1 MGLLYILFI
10 HATVFEL
17 AIFVGLLTAGV
28 EVSLTLVPV
37 YNEPQQC
44 PLNEGAMI
52 LILNIHFCVFA

>member
-52 LILNIHFCVFA
+52 LFNS